1 MSDRTT
7 TLPCEHE
14 PFLDWYGIW
23 AGSVGFNDDGTAW
36 GSEVPKGV
44 QLVLQEPAL
53 SEPLRI
59 DGRETF
65 EHGGGTVLHE
75 AGVYRMW
82 FSRSYAMDDWSSGA
96 LLYAESDDA
105 MDWKTARV
113 GLYEHDGSKNNGIVY
128 PRAIPNGAVFR
139 DPNGASGERYKLID
153 REHYARYRG
162 EVHTGSKKVEQLV
175 GELRREGFTDAR
187 ISGTEAR
194 IGRMLSAAVSPD
206 GLHWTKIEKPI
217 LEHSDGCGIA
227 RYDDFLEKYVGYV
240 RIVLGG
246 RRVIGRAETDDFW
259 HWPQPSVVLQPDSQF
274 PPTVDFYNPVYI
286 PYPGDGYRLETG
298 VDDRRGRFHLMF
310 PSLYHR
316 DTDTVDLYLAVSR
329 DGMNWTWPERKPVLP
344 LGPEGSGRGG
354 MIYAS
359 SSLVELVGNQWALLV
374 SMTDSLHEVK
384 LPLEHQGYTMRWAG
398 WQPDRLVALEAP
410 VEGSVTLHERECRGE
425 TLELNFKTK
434 PHGWIR
440 IELIERAIY
449 PAARVKPLAGFSFA
463 ECEPL
468 RGDGSG
474 ESVRWNGSSSLA
486 ALRGKRLCVRVQLCQ
501 AKLFSFSL

>member
-1 MSDRTT
+1 MTEARYGR
-7 TLPCEHE
+7 E
-14 PFLDWYGIW
+14 PFLDWYGVW
-23 AGSVGFNDDGTAW
+23 AGAVGFNDDGTAW
-36 GSEVPKGV
+36 GSEIPKGV
-44 QLVLQEPAL
+44 QLSVQEPSM

-65 EHGGGTVLHE
+65 GQGFTVWRE
-75 AGVYRMW
+75 AGIYRMW
-82 FSRSYAMDDWSSGA
+82 FSRSFAMDDWSEGA
-96 LLYAESDDA
+96 LLYAESADA
-105 MDWKTARV
+105 MEWKTARV
-113 GLYEHDGSKNNGIVY
+113 GLYEHDGSKDNGIVY
-128 PRAIPNGAVFR
+128 PKAIPNGAVFR

-153 REHYARYRG
+153 REHRAQYRSQTF
-162 EVHTGSKKVEQLV
+162 VGSENVERLIAD
-175 GELRREGFTDAR
+175 LRGQGFTDAQ

-194 IGRMLSAAVSPD
+194 IGRFLSAAVSPD
-206 GLHWTKIEKPI
+206 GLHWTKSDEPI
-217 LEHSDGCGIA
+217 LEHSDGIGIV
-227 RYDDFLEKYVGYV
+227 RYDDLLEKYVGYV
-240 RIVLGG
+240 RIALGG

-298 VDDRRGRFHLMF
+298 ADDRSGRFHLMF

-316 DTDTVDLYLAVSR
+316 DTDTVDVYLAVSR

-344 LGPEGSGRGG
+344 LGPAGSGRGG

-359 SSLVELVGNQWALLV
+359 SSLVELGEDQWALLV
-374 SMTDSLHEVK
+374 STTDSLHEVR
-384 LPLEHQGYTMRWAG
+384 LPPEHQGYTKRWAI
-398 WQPDRLVALEAP
+398 WKPDRLVALEAP

-425 TLELNFKTK
+425 TLAVNFETK

-440 IELIERAIY
+440 MELIECTIY
-449 PAARVKPLAGFSFA
+449 PAMQVKPLKGYSFA

-468 RGDGSG
+468 QGD
-474 ESVRWNGSSSLA
+474 EPCAQVRWNGSSSLA
-486 ALRGKRLCVRVQLCQ
+486 ALKGKRLRVRVQLLQ